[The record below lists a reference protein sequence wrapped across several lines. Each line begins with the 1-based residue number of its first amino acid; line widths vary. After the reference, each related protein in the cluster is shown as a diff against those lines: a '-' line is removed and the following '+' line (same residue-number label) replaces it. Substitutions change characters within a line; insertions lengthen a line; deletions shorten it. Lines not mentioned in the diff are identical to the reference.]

1 MKMQLHLFPIDFA
14 HRKLLTAS
22 VYIAI
27 ALLLPPAS
35 IATSFFF
42 IHFNIRYFV
51 VLRKTGM
58 NLSLV
63 LSLSS
68 VAFLIKKGY
77 A

>member
-35 IATSFFF
+35 IATSFFL
-42 IHFNIRYFV
+42 Y
-51 VLRKTGM
+51 T
-58 NLSLV
+58 
-63 LSLSS
+63 
-68 VAFLIKKGY
+68 LIFDTSWFYVKP